1 MALLSGCI
9 KTNIKEVKLIF
20 YSCTITHTDGLK
32 TRMVLKKLIG
42 LRPALGDTITL
53 TTHDTFKEALLPLLV
68 DPDTITQTDGVLLH
82 LQGGRTEVFETA
94 SEAARFLG
102 VSPAAVASVLRGKPH
117 CKTAGGAVIESLG
130 DVLNGLQWAVN
141 QEYIHECENDM
152 YYSSPLRKE
161 DLELIKHWSD
171 KLKGLK
177 ND

>member
-1 MALLSGCI
+1 M
-9 KTNIKEVKLIF
+9 F
-20 YSCTITHTDGLK
+20 YSCTITHENGYK
-32 TRMVLKKLIG
+32 TRMVIKNLRHLKLV
-42 LRPALGDTITL
+42 LGDTITL
-53 TTHDTFKEALLPLLV
+53 TTHETFKSALVPLLV
-68 DPDTITQTDGVLLH
+68 DPTTITQTDGVLLH
-82 LQGGRTEVFETA
+82 LQNGKTEVFKTA
-94 SEAARFLG
+94 SDAGKFLG
-102 VSPAAVASVLRGKPH
+102 VSTVAIINVLKEKPH

-152 YYSSPLRKE
+152 YYSSPSRKE

>member
-1 MALLSGCI
+1 M
-9 KTNIKEVKLIF
+9 F
-20 YSCTITHTDGLK
+20 YSCTITHANGFK
-32 TRMVLKKLIG
+32 TRMVTKNLKCIKLS
-42 LRPALGDTITL
+42 LGDTITL
-53 TTHDTFKEALLPLLV
+53 TTHETFKAGLLPLLV
-68 DPDTITQTDGVLLH
+68 DESTITQTNGVLLH
-82 LQGGRTEVFETA
+82 LQGGRTEAFETA